1 MPSDKGCEGVRANSQ
16 SLTEQKRPREQ
27 QTAAGD
33 HSGIES
39 ITGMRN
45 SGSDRQEVNGWRTSP
60 MSLAM
65 VVSLPFPAIFLCLPL
80 QEDVDISS
88 CQA

>member
-1 MPSDKGCEGVRANSQ
+1 MLQRIIAAESM
-16 SLTEQKRPREQ
+16 TEMRS
-27 QTAAGD
+27 
-33 HSGIES
+33 SG
-39 ITGMRN
+39 N
-45 SGSDRQEVNGWRTSP
+45 DRQQANGVRTSP

-80 QEDVDISS
+80 QENRDISS